1 MENSNINDR
10 IAVKNKEIEVE
21 KNPIRKAEYQRDL
34 EILNLRMQIDALKN
48 KIKQKQ
54 RKL

>member
-21 KNPIRKAEYQRDL
+21 NDPLRKREFQREL
-34 EILNLRMQIDALKN
+34 EILNLRRQIDALKY
-48 KIKQKQ
+48 KIEQKQ
-54 RKL
+54 RG